1 MPNPA
6 PTTTPD
12 TDNSLLTPTQRQ
24 RALSLSD
31 ALWRLRTNPH
41 DAGDN
46 ITLTIPAPA
55 IEGIEKIL
63 FALAEGDLRFA
74 SVRAG
79 QLMDGVS
86 EALRGRAVGQPWQA
100 AFDHARETGQ
110 DEGEAR
116 DFADEYAA
124 YVEDRRYEIRN
135 PDLPI
140 PSPSE
145 YIR

>member
-1 MPNPA
+1 MPNP
-6 PTTTPD
+6 TTTEP
-12 TDNSLLTPTQRQ
+12 DNSLLTPAQRQ

-41 DAGDN
+41 GTGDS

>member
-1 MPNPA
+1 MPNP
-6 PTTTPD
+6 TTTEP
-12 TDNSLLTPTQRQ
+12 DNSLLTPAQRQ

-41 DAGDN
+41 GTGDS

-74 SVRAG
+74 SARAG
-79 QLMDGVS
+79 QLIAGVS

-110 DEGEAR
+110 DDAEAR

-124 YVEDRRYEIRN
+124 YVADRRYEIRN

>member
-6 PTTTPD
+6 TTDAD
-12 TDNSLLTPTQRQ
+12 TDNSLLSPIQR
-24 RALSLSD
+24 RLALSLSD
-31 ALWRLRTNPH
+31 ALWR
-41 DAGDN
+41 
-46 ITLTIPAPA
+46 IPAPA

-63 FALAEGDLRFA
+63 FALAKGDLRFA
-74 SVRAG
+74 SARAG
-79 QLMDGVS
+79 QLIAGVS
-86 EALRGRAVGQPWQA
+86 EALRGRAASEPWQA

-110 DEGEAR
+110 DEAEAR

-124 YVEDRRYEIRN
+124 YVEDRQYEIRN

>member
-6 PTTTPD
+6 TTDAD
-12 TDNSLLTPTQRQ
+12 TDNSLLSPIQR
-24 RALSLSD
+24 RLALSLSD

-41 DAGDN
+41 DAGD

-63 FALAEGDLRFA
+63 FALAKGDLRFA
-74 SVRAG
+74 SARAG
-79 QLMDGVS
+79 QLIAGVS
-86 EALRGRAVGQPWQA
+86 EALRGRAASEPWQA

-110 DEGEAR
+110 DEAEAR

-124 YVEDRRYEIRN
+124 YVEDRQYEIRN

>member
-1 MPNPA
+1 MPNTA
-6 PTTTPD
+6 TGAD
-12 TDNSLLTPTQRQ
+12 SSLLTPIQRQ
-24 RALSLSD
+24 RALTLSD
-31 ALWRLRTNPH
+31 ALWRLRTSPH
-41 DAGDN
+41 DASDDV
-46 ITLTIPAPA
+46 TLTIPATA

-86 EALRGRAVGQPWQA
+86 AALRDRAAGAPWRA
-100 AFDHARETGQ
+100 AFDHARQIGHSE
-110 DEGEAR
+110 DEAR
-116 DFADEYAA
+116 AFADEYAA
-124 YVEDRRYEIRN
+124 YVEDRQHELRY

-145 YIR
+145 YTP

>member
-6 PTTTPD
+6 PTTTG
-12 TDNSLLTPTQRQ
+12 TDSSLLTPIQRQ
-24 RALSLSD
+24 RALTLSD
-31 ALWRLRTNPH
+31 ALWRLRTGQH
-41 DAGDN
+41 DAGDD

-86 EALRGRAVGQPWQA
+86 AALRDRAVGEQWRA
-100 AFDHARETGQ
+100 AFDHARQ
-110 DEGEAR
+110 DGHNEAEAR
-116 DFADEYAA
+116 EFADEYAA
-124 YVEDRRYEIRN
+124 YVEDRQYELRD

-145 YIR
+145 YTR

>member
-1 MPNPA
+1 MSDSPFR
-6 PTTTPD
+6 TQ
-12 TDNSLLTPTQRQ
+12 LTALP
-24 RALSLSD
+24 LSLT
-31 ALWRLRTNPH
+31 R
-41 DAGDN
+41 DN

-86 EALRGRAVGQPWQA
+86 EALRGRAASEPWQA
-100 AFDHARETGQ
+100 AFDHAREAGQ
-110 DEGEAR
+110 DDAEAR

>member
-6 PTTTPD
+6 ATGIGS
-12 TDNSLLTPTQRQ
+12 SLLTPVQRQ

-31 ALWRLRTNPH
+31 ALWRLRTHPH
-41 DAGDN
+41 DTGAD
-46 ITLTIPAPA
+46 ISLTIPAPA

-86 EALRGRAVGQPWQA
+86 AALRDRAVREPWQA
-100 AFDHARETGQ
+100 AFDHSRQAGQ
-110 DEGEAR
+110 SEDEAR

-124 YVEDRRYEIRN
+124 FVEDRQYELRD

-145 YIR
+145 YTR

>member
-1 MPNPA
+1 MPKPA
-6 PTTTPD
+6 TTEP
-12 TDNSLLTPTQRQ
+12 DNSLLTPVQRQ

-41 DAGDN
+41 GTGDN

>member
-6 PTTTPD
+6 TTEP
-12 TDNSLLTPTQRQ
+12 DNSLLTPAQRQ

-41 DAGDN
+41 GTGDS

>member
-6 PTTTPD
+6 PTTTTD
-12 TDNSLLTPTQRQ
+12 TDNSLLTPIQRQ

-41 DAGDN
+41 GARDST
-46 ITLTIPAPA
+46 TLTIPAPA

-86 EALRGRAVGQPWQA
+86 EALRGRAASEPWQA

-110 DEGEAR
+110 DDGEAR